1 MNDRTKAILFLAAQ
15 PTSTARLRLDEEIRE
30 IEAGLQRSKYRDR
43 FHLKQQWAVRSR
55 DLQRAMLDH
64 QPQIVHFSG
73 HGVGQATA
81 QEGQVLEETRKLVPV
96 DRLEPAEEG
105 LILEDQTGQPQLV
118 TTEALAALFELFR
131 ESVECVVLNACYS
144 ERQAQAIAQ
153 HIPYVI
159 GMNQAIADKAAIE
172 FSVAF
177 YDAIGAGK
185 DIKFAFDLATVA
197 IKMTGINQDH
207 IPVLI
212 THRPDRP
219 PVSTTATIA
228 FSTYNPQTFT
238 GREAET
244 GAICEQLRR
253 GCRIIAIVGMTGVGK
268 TTLAERA
275 IDQLAQDE
283 ETLPYVRFSLD
294 DRSIGTDFSSS
305 GAALLRELGE
315 ELTLED
321 QQDPTNLVSHIVSRL
336 QSHPCR
342 LQIDSME
349 RLLKGNEQDGW
360 SEFCDPLWL
369 SLFQRVLSTNQMAS
383 QLILTTQDIPGDLE
397 GMGDRFNQFWFCQ
410 TLQGLSQQEQLD
422 LFQKLG
428 LRDDQERLKRIGQFY
443 DGHPLVLQ
451 VIADEIKQRPF
462 NGNVQSY
469 WDRYGEE
476 FEAATPQGKVD
487 RSRTFRTRVR
497 QRVEQTI
504 ESLPDTAKQLLC
516 ACSVFRRPVPET
528 FWLEMSEGDDPYAA
542 FDCLQ
547 GRKLVE
553 YVDVP
558 GQPCL
563 VRQHNLIR
571 SISYGLL
578 KTDNQKWEQAER
590 KVADLWLTAYVPPY
604 DAPNIETIRGYL
616 EAFDHF
622 CEIQDWDKAK
632 FVFQSSPGEEIL
644 HWQLNIWSYFDE
656 QIKLC
661 DKLIE
666 KVSLEVDMDCLGGLS
681 LANNYLGNYQQAIYY
696 AEKRKNIAEKTG
708 NMEVL
713 SKALSNMG
721 LGYYSI
727 RDFSSAKRYYEES
740 LIIAEQFQYF
750 VPKMHTL
757 GNLGLVYRG
766 QNQFLEA
773 KKCIQEQLK
782 ISQKLNANYEQV
794 IALNTLGL
802 VHSDLNE
809 YQQAIDCYEQSL
821 ELARKIGDRFGEGI
835 ALSNLGNAYANLG
848 QYPQAIDSYQ
858 QSLAIKR
865 EIGARLGEGITL
877 GNLGE
882 TQRKLQQYSESL
894 ANNQAALQI
903 FQQIGDRTNE
913 AKALLNLA
921 KLYHDLNDTPTAL
934 PLCQQA
940 LALAS
945 ELGIPLKA
953 DCEELLDKLTNGD
966 KS

>member
-15 PTSTARLRLDEEIRE
+15 PSSTARLRLDEEIRE
-30 IEAGLQRSKYRDR
+30 IEAGLQRSRYRDR
-43 FHLKQQWAVRSR
+43 FRLKQQWAVRSR
-55 DLQRAMLDH
+55 DLQRAMLDYR
-64 QPQIVHFSG
+64 PQIVHFSG
-73 HGVGQATA
+73 HGVGQTTA
-81 QEGQVLEETRKLVPV
+81 QEEQSSEGTRKLVPFDPV
-96 DRLEPAEEG
+96 EVFEEG
-105 LILEDQTGQPQLV
+105 LIFEDQSGQPQLV

-144 ERQAQAIAQ
+144 ERQAQAIAN

-177 YDAIGAGK
+177 YDAIGAGR

-197 IKMTGINQDH
+197 IKMAGIAQDH

-219 PVSTTATIA
+219 PAPTPATIA

-244 GAICEQLRR
+244 RMICEQLQ
-253 GCRIIAIVGMTGVGK
+253 GNCRIVAIVGMTGVGK
-268 TTLAERA
+268 TTLAERT
-275 IDQLAQDE
+275 IDQLVQE
-283 ETLPYVRFSLD
+283 EEALPYVRFSLD
-294 DRSIGTDFSSS
+294 DRFIGVDFSSS
-305 GAALLRELGE
+305 GAALLRELRD

-321 QQDPTNLVSHIVSRL
+321 QQDPANLVNHIISRL

-342 LQIDSME
+342 LQIDSLE
-349 RLLKGNEQDGW
+349 RLLKGNEQEGW
-360 SEFCDPLWL
+360 SEFTDPLWL
-369 SLFQRVLSTNQMAS
+369 SLLQRVLSANQLGS

-397 GMGDRFNQFWFCQ
+397 SVGDRFNQFWFCQ
-410 TLQGLSQQEQLD
+410 PLQGLSQQEQLE
-422 LFQKLG
+422 LFHKLG
-428 LRDDQERLKRIGQFY
+428 LVDDQERLKRIGQFY

-462 NGNVQSY
+462 NGSVQSY
-469 WDRYGEE
+469 WQRYGEE
-476 FEAATPQGKVD
+476 FEAVTPQGKVD

-504 ESLPDTAKQLLC
+504 DSLPNSAKQMLC

-528 FWLEMSEGDDPYAA
+528 FWIEMSEGDDPYAA
-542 FDCLQ
+542 FDLLQ

-558 GQPCL
+558 GQPSL

-571 SISYGLL
+571 SVSYSLL
-578 KTDNQKWEQAER
+578 KTDNEQWEWAER
-590 KVADLWLTAYVPPY
+590 KAADLWLTAYVPLD

-622 CEIQDWDKAK
+622 CEIQDWDNVKE
-632 FVFQSSPGEEIL
+632 VSSTR
-644 HWQLNIWSYFDE
+644 LNTPTQD
-656 QIKLC
+656 
-661 DKLIE
+661 D
-666 KVSLEVDMDCLGGLS
+666 LGGQLYTWGYFQENV
-681 LANNYLGNYQQAIYY
+681 LFHKKQLEMARIHDDKQETAWALCNLGNAYFSLGQYPQAINFHQQSLSI
-696 AEKRKNIAEKTG
+696 AREIDDRKG
-708 NMEVL
+708 GGV
-713 SKALSNMG
+713 S
-721 LGYYSI
+721 
-727 RDFSSAKRYYEES
+727 
-740 LIIAEQFQYF
+740 
-750 VPKMHTL
+750 L
-757 GNLGLVYRG
+757 GNLGGVYASLG
-766 QNQFLEA
+766 QYPQAINF
-773 KKCIQEQLK
+773 
-782 ISQKLNANYEQV
+782 
-794 IALNTLGL
+794 
-802 VHSDLNE
+802 
-809 YQQAIDCYEQSL
+809 YQQSL
-821 ELARKIGDRFGEGI
+821 SIAQEIGDRFGEGR
-835 ALSNLGNAYANLG
+835 A
-848 QYPQAIDSYQ
+848 
-858 QSLAIKR
+858 
-865 EIGARLGEGITL
+865 L
-877 GNLGE
+877 GNLGLAYDRLGQYSQAIGFHQQYLSIAQE
-882 TQRKLQQYSESL
+882 INYQYGEVNALVNLGEAQRKLQQYSESL
-894 ANNQAALQI
+894 ANNQAALQLT
-903 FQQIGDRTNE
+903 QEIGDRANE
-913 AKALLNLA
+913 AEALLNLA